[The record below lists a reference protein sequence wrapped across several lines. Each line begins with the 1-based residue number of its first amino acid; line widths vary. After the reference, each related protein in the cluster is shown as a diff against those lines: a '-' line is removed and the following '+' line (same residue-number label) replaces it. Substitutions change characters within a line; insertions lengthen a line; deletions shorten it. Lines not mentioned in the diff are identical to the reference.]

1 MKRTPN
7 PTMKL
12 EMSCLSACRAL
23 ISVESS
29 FFLRWQSQSAAPR
42 CCLRLQHALPIDSFL
57 QPPTTENPSFVIKHG
72 SPRSALLLICWLF
85 FGRCLTSLC
94 LTLGVPDA
102 GLGAGDIDTVL
113 IQTMINGVTA
123 WGNFQAELRAQWSW
137 VKRQPAETEFSEEV
151 TAQRATAECPPKGK

>member
-42 CCLRLQHALPIDSFL
+42 CCLRLQHALPIDSSL

-94 LTLGVPDA
+94 LILGVPDA
-102 GLGAGDIDTVL
+102 GLGAGDIDRVL

-123 WGNFQAELRAQWSW
+123 WGNFQAELRAQWS
-137 VKRQPAETEFSEEV
+137 
-151 TAQRATAECPPKGK
+151 